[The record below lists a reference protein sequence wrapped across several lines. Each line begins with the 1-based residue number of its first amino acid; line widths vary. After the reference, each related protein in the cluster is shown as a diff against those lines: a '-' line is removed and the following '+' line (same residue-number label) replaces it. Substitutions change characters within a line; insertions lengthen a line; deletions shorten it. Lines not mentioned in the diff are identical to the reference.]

1 MQEKSKLDIL
11 KEIVDQGQYVVVL
24 CGSGM
29 LEECGFHSLKDQN
42 AAYEIEEK
50 YGRSPE
56 YLYTDAFFNT
66 RTEMFFEFYK
76 NEILVELEPTESVK
90 TLAAMEKAGKL
101 KCIITSNIY
110 ELSER
115 GGCRNVIDLHGSIY
129 RNKCMRCHKEYSL
142 EYIKNAPKIPY
153 CEDCHGVVRPGV
165 SFFGEMLDSDKLSR
179 TLEEI
184 EKCDVLL
191 LLGMSLSSEV
201 FHNYVRCFEGSR
213 IVVIHTKPTLMDDK
227 ADLVIYDEPRNI
239 LPELGY

>member
-1 MQEKSKLDIL
+1 MQEKSKLDVL

-191 LLGMSLSSEV
+191 LLGTSLSSEV